1 MCTRVLYVGDDGL
14 VITGRGMDWSEDIR
28 SNMWAFPRGMKRDGA
43 SGADSVNWTSKFGT
57 LATSV
62 YDIGTAEGMNE
73 AGLVMNA
80 LYLTESQYGA
90 PDGRPSMSITA
101 VGQYVLDLFDNVAD
115 VVAELGRES
124 FRVIAPVLPNGKPA
138 TAHMSVS
145 DPGGDSAIFEWLD
158 GRLVIHHG
166 PQYRVMTNS
175 PPFDEQLAIE
185 KYWKGIDPMTFLPG
199 SINAADRFARM
210 SFYIEAIPKSLDRNT
225 ITAVPGG
232 SFQNQAAAAVLSAMR
247 AIGVPLG
254 ITHASRPNI
263 ASTLWRTVSDHTH
276 RLVFFDSA
284 TSPNTFWVPLADLD
298 LSEGAPVRKLT
309 LTGGR
314 VYAGNAAAQ
323 FETAEPFAF
332 GPAGG

>member
-14 VITGRGMDWSEDIR
+14 VLTGRGMDWSEDIL
-28 SNMWAFPRGMKRDGA
+28 SNMWVFPRGMNRDGSA
-43 SGADSVNWTSKFGT
+43 GADSVSWTSKFGS

-80 LYLTESQYGA
+80 LYLTESQYGTA
-90 PDGRPSMSITA
+90 DGRPTISITA

-115 VVAELGRES
+115 VVDELRRES

-145 DPGGDSAIFEWLD
+145 DAGGDSAIFEWID
-158 GRLVIHHG
+158 GQLVIHHG
-166 PQYRVMTNS
+166 AEYRVMTNS

-185 KYWKGIDPMTFLPG
+185 KYWRGVDPMTFLPG

-210 SFYIEAIPKSLDRNT
+210 SFYIDALPKSLDRNT

-232 SFQNQAAAAVLSAMR
+232 SYQNQAAAAVLSAMR

-254 ITHASRPNI
+254 ITHPSRPNI

-276 RLVFFDSA
+276 RVVFFDSA
-284 TSPNTFWVPLADLD
+284 TSPNTFWVPLDDLD
-298 LSEGAPVRKLT
+298 FGDDASVRKLT

-314 VYAGNAAAQ
+314 VYAGNAATQ
-323 FETAEPFAF
+323 FEVAEPFAF
-332 GPAGG
+332 GPAAD